1 MMILREI
8 FSENQK
14 IVNFVEIMV
23 TASSGLPAF

>member
-14 IVNFVEIMV
+14 TVKFVEIMV